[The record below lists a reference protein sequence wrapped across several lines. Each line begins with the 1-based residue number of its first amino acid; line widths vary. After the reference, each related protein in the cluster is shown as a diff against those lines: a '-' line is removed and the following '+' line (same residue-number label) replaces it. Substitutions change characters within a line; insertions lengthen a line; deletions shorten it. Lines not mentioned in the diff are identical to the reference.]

1 MSDNFRTLNDDVAS
15 EKVSVLMNNL
25 PRDVEISAIEK
36 KLALIIPDTNFR
48 VVSKKKNKPNCRSR
62 GFAFI
67 YFDTKQQAE
76 QFLSKDYYYDGQ
88 FLNCKII
95 EKDDLYIKENT
106 NLLRYPVK
114 VLVDGLTEEMNA
126 DEIKSLL
133 SSFGKVV
140 EVDFDCKEVDF
151 TNPVYVTFSNTSEA
165 QSCVQAGS
173 KFLLKENT
181 EFKFY
186 FARPKFSN
194 YMLKKLNPIMGSYI
208 KKIKH
213 NLMRFYPEDFLSVE
227 DKIQVI
233 ERHCSV
239 RD

>member
-1 MSDNFRTLNDDVAS
+1 MGTHIKKKMSDNFRTLNDDVAS

-126 DEIKSLL
+126 D
-133 SSFGKVV
+133 
-140 EVDFDCKEVDF
+140 
-151 TNPVYVTFSNTSEA
+151 
-165 QSCVQAGS
+165 
-173 KFLLKENT
+173 
-181 EFKFY
+181 
-186 FARPKFSN
+186 
-194 YMLKKLNPIMGSYI
+194 
-208 KKIKH
+208 
-213 NLMRFYPEDFLSVE
+213 
-227 DKIQVI
+227 
-233 ERHCSV
+233 
-239 RD
+239 